1 MGNGARRLRGWP
13 VRLLI
18 AGLAVA
24 AIFLVAAVLIALS
37 WMNSRNLLLDAA
49 ARTANDAA
57 QITFEHTRRMI
68 EPASATLR
76 TLSFDPIVSAPR
88 LQDRL
93 ERMRLLA
100 EELAANPLISAL
112 YVGYDN
118 GDFLLARML
127 DDPGIRQHFGAP
139 GQARFLVQTVTRAAD
154 GTAEGDFLF
163 YDGGLSPITR
173 RSEADYRY
181 DPRERP
187 WYANAGEGAALTI
200 SAPYVFFSTR
210 QVGVSLSRRAE
221 GGKAIVGL
229 DIVLDD
235 LGRMLDELRITPSA
249 ELALVDGSGAV
260 VAYRDPRVLTARA
273 LAAGDTHLR
282 PLDDLGVEPLS
293 DLRRIARDGRPVS
306 YDVAGHEWLGVM
318 LPFDGF
324 DNVDIRLLLTAPADE
339 LLGDLQHDRQRM
351 VLITGGLILLFLGL
365 GWWGGSRIGRA
376 LERTT
381 AQAKRMSAF
390 DFSRPPDA
398 PAWLRE
404 TRELNGVM
412 DNVSNTVEAFLA
424 ISDVLGAEPRIETML
439 AQVLEKFVHAT
450 RCRSGAIYL
459 LQKDSQT
466 MARAAVAGDAHGLE
480 ESLPCAGG
488 GDAAPAAGAA
498 DGLQR
503 VQFELR
509 SRAGRVE
516 GLLVLR
522 HAQDQDH
529 AAPGFQAFAFRLT
542 GMLSAAIETRQLIE
556 SQKQL
561 FDAVIRV
568 LADAID
574 AKSPYTGGH
583 CERVP
588 ALAIM
593 MTDRMCADTSG
604 PYADFTFTEDERYAF
619 YLAAWLH
626 DCGKITSAE
635 HIVDKATKLEVI
647 YNRIHEIR
655 MRFEVLW
662 RDAEIAHLRACL
674 DGQPAAA
681 SAQAR
686 DERQAQ
692 LQDDFRFVAECN
704 LGGEFLADEAIE
716 RLRRLGQATWLRHF
730 DDGLGLAAAERRRL
744 EGSRAGAAGHRTA
757 AGRQAA
763 APGGVGR
770 QQARRRARRSA
781 QRAGLRHEA
790 AGVPAGHGR
799 TAQPEHQARH
809 PDRRGPLRDQR
820 PHRADPDHAQAAAVA
835 APPGA
840 GAGHR
845 REPSRKNGRHGL
857 SAPPAGRGAAPD
869 RAGDGGGRRVR
880 GVDGRGPSLQ
890 AAQNAVRI
898 PAHHGGHVQGA
909 APRHRALSVFPAQP
923 HLAGLRAAA
932 HEPVADRRRGHR
944 SAGAHRPGLT
954 RLFHPLS

>member
-604 PYADFTFTEDERYAF
+604 PYADFTFTEDERYVF

-744 EGSRAGAAGHRTA
+744 EGSRAGAPALPAIEPLLADKPQHRVEWGDNKPAVERDDPRNALGFDMKLPAYRQDMGELHNLSIRRGTLTDEDRFAINDHIVQTLIMLKQLPWPRHLERVPDIAANHHEKMDGTGYPRRLPGEALHLTERVMAVADVFEALTA
-757 AGRQAA
+757 ADRPYKLPKTLSESLRIMAVMCKERHLDTELYLYFLRSRIWLA
-763 APGGVGR
+763 YA
-770 QQARRRARRSA
+770 QQHMNPSQIDDVDIEALARIA
-781 QRAGLRHEA
+781 QG
-790 AGVPAGHGR
+790 
-799 TAQPEHQARH
+799 
-809 PDRRGPLRDQR
+809 
-820 PHRADPDHAQAAAVA
+820 
-835 APPGA
+835 
-840 GAGHR
+840 
-845 REPSRKNGRHGL
+845 
-857 SAPPAGRGAAPD
+857 
-869 RAGDGGGRRVR
+869 
-880 GVDGRGPSLQ
+880 
-890 AAQNAVRI
+890 
-898 PAHHGGHVQGA
+898 
-909 APRHRALSVFPAQP
+909 
-923 HLAGLRAAA
+923 
-932 HEPVADRRRGHR
+932 
-944 SAGAHRPGLT
+944 
-954 RLFHPLS
+954 

>member
-57 QITFEHTRRMI
+57 QITFERTRRMI

-93 ERMRLLA
+93 DRMRLLA

-118 GDFLLARML
+118 GDFLLVRML
-127 DDPGIRQHFGAP
+127 DDQDIREYFGAP
-139 GQARFLVQTVTRAAD
+139 AQARFLVQAITRAAD

-163 YDGGLSPITR
+163 YDTGLSPIGR
-173 RSEADYRY
+173 RAEADYRY
-181 DPRERP
+181 DPRGRP
-187 WYANAGEGAALTI
+187 WYANASERAAMTI

-260 VAYRDPRVLTARA
+260 VAYRDPQVLTARA

-293 DLRRIARDGRPVS
+293 DLRRIARDNQPVS
-306 YDVAGHEWLGVM
+306 YDVAGREWLGVM

-339 LLGDLQHDRQRM
+339 LLGDLQHDRERM
-351 VLITGGLILLFLGL
+351 VLIAGGLILLFLGL

-404 TRELNGVM
+404 TKELNGVM

-459 LQKDSQT
+459 LQKDSQA
-466 MARAAVAGDAHGLE
+466 MVRAAVAGDASGLE
-480 ESLPCAGG
+480 ETMPCVGA
-488 GDAAPAAGAA
+488 DAACAAGAA

-509 SRAGRVE
+509 SRAGRLE

-593 MTDRMCADTSG
+593 LTDAMCADTSG

-674 DGQPAAA
+674 DGQPVAA

-692 LQDDFRFVAECN
+692 LRDDFSFVAECN
-704 LGGEFLADEAIE
+704 LGGELLADEAIE

-730 DDGLGLAAAERRRL
+730 DDGLGLAVAERRRL
-744 EGSRAGAAGHRTA
+744 EGSRAGAPALPAIEPLLADKPQHRVPWGDNKPAVERDDPRNTLGFDMKLPAYRQDMGELHNLSIRRGTLTDEDRFAINDHIVQTLIMLKQLPWPRHLERVPDIAANHHEKMDGTGYPRRLPGEALDLTERVMAVADVFEALTA
-757 AGRQAA
+757 ADRPYKLPKTLSESLRIMAVMCKERHLDTELYLYFLRSRIWLAYARQHMNPSQIDDVDIAA
-763 APGGVGR
+763 L
-770 QQARRRARRSA
+770 ARIA
-781 QRAGLRHEA
+781 QG
-790 AGVPAGHGR
+790 
-799 TAQPEHQARH
+799 
-809 PDRRGPLRDQR
+809 
-820 PHRADPDHAQAAAVA
+820 
-835 APPGA
+835 
-840 GAGHR
+840 
-845 REPSRKNGRHGL
+845 
-857 SAPPAGRGAAPD
+857 
-869 RAGDGGGRRVR
+869 
-880 GVDGRGPSLQ
+880 
-890 AAQNAVRI
+890 
-898 PAHHGGHVQGA
+898 
-909 APRHRALSVFPAQP
+909 
-923 HLAGLRAAA
+923 
-932 HEPVADRRRGHR
+932 
-944 SAGAHRPGLT
+944 
-954 RLFHPLS
+954 